1 MNSFLLGWVAAI
13 SSGLFWPAL
22 LPPGF
27 LVVTGA
33 AALWL
38 VRQKPLLAGILLGV
52 CWFAWHGDRHITA
65 AQPLSEGE
73 HQLVARLLTLPTR
86 GALYQRTLWQVE
98 RIGETPL
105 KFHHPDRIWLTYQ
118 GETQWQPGHLYQ
130 MRVKLRPPMGT
141 FNQFSWNQ
149 RRHALANR
157 VVAQGRILTMEP
169 VAQHSHWRVPL
180 AQSLEQAVASLPR
193 GDLLWALAMADRR
206 GLSDER
212 WQTLRAAGLTHLVA
226 ISGLH
231 LSLVALLLVTLLGGL
246 ARRLCPSQGGGAR
259 LPVLLVAA
267 LGVIGYALLAGLG
280 LATQRALIMALAAM
294 VMLATG
300 RFGRPWELLLRAA
313 ALLLLLDPLAVLGP
327 GYWLSCCAVGIIM
340 LLVAQAPGWSRGRL
354 ASLVWI
360 QCGLTLLLGLVQL
373 GWFGSLSLHAL
384 WANLLMVPW
393 VSVVALPLT
402 LVAALGLWLSLPF
415 ADSGLW
421 LADMVLWPLEW
432 VAQTAQSLPGA
443 SLGWAHGMMT
453 LVLLPLALWLVWR
466 PPVPKAR
473 YLAPV
478 LVIPTLL
485 TQLERSP
492 LSWQVHVMDVRQGL
506 SVVVEKQGRA
516 LVYDTGA
523 AFPSGF
529 SYAERVVDPFM
540 RGRGIGH
547 LDYLVL
553 SHGDN
558 DHAGGATAMKRLW
571 PGLKEISGEE
581 CKRGPTRW
589 QGLEL
594 AWQQFDY
601 RGNNGSCILRIS
613 DGQYSVLLPGDIEAA
628 SEARMTPRR
637 ATLLIS
643 PHHGSRSSST
653 EPWVRAV
660 SPGIVIHPA
669 GWRNRW
675 RFPHPEVEA
684 RYQGQGAIQKT
695 TGRQGQVSV
704 HFHPQGVT
712 LLSYSEDLA
721 PYWYNQRGW

>member
-38 VRQKPLLAGILLGV
+38 LRQRPLLAGLLLGV

-65 AQPLSEGE
+65 AQPLREGE

-98 RIGETPL
+98 RIGETSL
-105 KFHHPDRIWLTYQ
+105 KIHHPNRIWLSYQ
-118 GETQWQPGHLYQ
+118 GETQWQAGHLYQ
-130 MRVKLRPPMGT
+130 LRVMLRPPMGT

-149 RRHALANR
+149 RRHALASR
-157 VVAQGRILTMEP
+157 VVAQGYIMEMKP
-169 VAQHSHWRVPL
+169 LEQHSHWRVPL
-180 AQSLEQAVASLPR
+180 AQGLEQAVAALPR
-193 GDLLWALAMADRR
+193 GDLLRALAMADRR

-212 WQTLRAAGLTHLVA
+212 WQQLRAGGLTHLVA

-231 LSLVALLLVTLLGGL
+231 LSLVALVLVTVLGGL
-246 ARRLCPSQGGGAR
+246 ARRCFPTQGGRAR

-300 RFGRPWELLLRAA
+300 RFGHPWELLLRAA

-327 GYWLSCCAVGIIM
+327 GYWLSCCAVGIIL
-340 LLVAQAPGWSRGRL
+340 LLVAQAPGWSQGPL

-393 VSVVALPLT
+393 VSLVALPVT
-402 LVAALGLWLSLPF
+402 LLAALWSWLSLPF

-421 LADMVLWPLEW
+421 LADLALWPLEQ
-432 VAQTAQSLPGA
+432 VAGVAHSLPGA
-443 SLGWAHGMMT
+443 SLSWPHGLIT
-453 LVLLPLALWLVWR
+453 LVMIPLALWLMWR
-466 PPVPKAR
+466 PPVAFAR
-473 YLAPV
+473 YLAPM
-478 LVIPTLL
+478 LLIPTLL
-485 TQLERSP
+485 TQAGESTM
-492 LSWQVHVMDVRQGL
+492 SWRMHVLDVRQGL

-529 SYAERVVDPFM
+529 SYAERVVDPFLK
-540 RGRGIGH
+540 GRGIAN

-558 DHAGGATAMKRLW
+558 DHAGGAAVMKRLW
-571 PGLKEISGEE
+571 PGVREISGEG
-581 CKRGPTRW
+581 CKRGPTHW

-594 AWQQFDY
+594 AWQKFDY
-601 RGNNGSCILRIS
+601 QGNNGSCVLRIS
-613 DGQYSVLLPGDIEAA
+613 DGQHSVLFPGDIEAA
-628 SEARMTPRR
+628 SEARMSPKR
-637 ATLLIS
+637 ATVLVS

-653 EPWVRAV
+653 DSWVRAV
-660 SPGIVIHPA
+660 SPAIVIHPA

-684 RYQGQGAIQKT
+684 RYRALGTIQKT

-704 HFHPQGVT
+704 HFHPEGVT
-712 LLSYSEDLA
+712 LLSYSEQLA
-721 PYWYNQRGW
+721 PYWYNQRRW